1 MQELTAL
8 ILAGGVGFFLG
19 NLWYSHQER
28 NSSDAKKDK
37 THLRNMDTN
46 NDKEIYVG
54 IDLGGTTVGVALI
67 NSFGKILNTTSC
79 NIADSN
85 RLRCGAA
92 NTKSPA
98 KIQKNSNVNS
108 RSFDNVVALIVV
120 LIHEAMQ
127 SSTVQDL
134 ELSQIAGF
142 GIGAPGL
149 LDTTNGIIMGIANF
163 DWTNV
168 HITEEIAKRLHV
180 DPSRVCLENDANA
193 ALLAE
198 MWVGAGKGEKNVVML
213 TLGTGVGCAI
223 MSDGQLFRG
232 DSGDAGE
239 IGHTIIVPNGRAH
252 GTTGVRG
259 IFEGY
264 ASATAVVLRTKEKLQ
279 SDSHVFSPLRDS
291 HLVGDLSCAKI
302 FQHAGMLDGDESS
315 SNTVCNIAKSIVQ
328 ETIEYIGI
336 GCINVCRC
344 YDPAIVILTG
354 GMTLAGPPLLN
365 AIRNAYCQHHW
376 NITKADGKR
385 LIFAKCGSDA
395 GMVGAAAAA
404 FFKTKLSL
412 NINTG
417 GTAGTTF

>member
-142 GIGAPGL
+142 
-149 LDTTNGIIMGIANF
+149 
-163 DWTNV
+163 
-168 HITEEIAKRLHV
+168 
-180 DPSRVCLENDANA
+180 
-193 ALLAE
+193 
-198 MWVGAGKGEKNVVML
+198 
-213 TLGTGVGCAI
+213 
-223 MSDGQLFRG
+223 
-232 DSGDAGE
+232 
-239 IGHTIIVPNGRAH
+239 
-252 GTTGVRG
+252 
-259 IFEGY
+259 
-264 ASATAVVLRTKEKLQ
+264 
-279 SDSHVFSPLRDS
+279 
-291 HLVGDLSCAKI
+291 
-302 FQHAGMLDGDESS
+302 
-315 SNTVCNIAKSIVQ
+315 
-328 ETIEYIGI
+328 
-336 GCINVCRC
+336 
-344 YDPAIVILTG
+344 
-354 GMTLAGPPLLN
+354 
-365 AIRNAYCQHHW
+365 
-376 NITKADGKR
+376 
-385 LIFAKCGSDA
+385 
-395 GMVGAAAAA
+395 
-404 FFKTKLSL
+404 
-412 NINTG
+412 
-417 GTAGTTF
+417 